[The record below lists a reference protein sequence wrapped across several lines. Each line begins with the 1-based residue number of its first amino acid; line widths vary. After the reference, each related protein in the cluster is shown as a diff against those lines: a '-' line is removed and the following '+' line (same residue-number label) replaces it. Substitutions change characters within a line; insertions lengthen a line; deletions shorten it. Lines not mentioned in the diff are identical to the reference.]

1 MKSLIK
7 NKSIKYYL
15 PETDFSIA
23 HYFNEYLKNGDTILL
38 KDLVTLYGIRVP
50 QERTIE
56 VYKKWQELKNIKKV
70 LNWCYKAYGNKE
82 PNNWLNGVAIAFM
95 VLVALS

>member
-1 MKSLIK
+1 MRPGGIHILVLLFGVWYNCIK
-7 NKSIKYYL
+7 K
-15 PETDFSIA
+15 
-23 HYFNEYLKNGDTILL
+23 
-38 KDLVTLYGIRVP
+38 
-50 QERTIE
+50 E
-56 VYKKWQELKNIKKV
+56 VLNMKKV